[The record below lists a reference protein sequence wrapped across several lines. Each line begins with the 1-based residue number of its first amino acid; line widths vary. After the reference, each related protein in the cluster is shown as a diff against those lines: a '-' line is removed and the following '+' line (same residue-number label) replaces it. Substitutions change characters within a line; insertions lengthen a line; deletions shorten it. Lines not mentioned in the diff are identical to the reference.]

1 MSQMRLSIA
10 ISGKSMA
17 TTLSLPNNSKS
28 LKIPNASNRHEVL
41 KIVADGCESI
51 NLSSLCRRD
60 LRTWVS
66 ARPDIQSGG
75 GDATINNN
83 NNGGGGG
90 GGEGGSWGKSDDSGS
105 NKISGGL
112 LGAFLQGWKAKVEAD
127 PQFPFKVLMEEIVG
141 VSSGVVGDMASRP
154 NFGLNELDLVF
165 STIVVACIVNFTL
178 MYMLAPTGSAVETLP
193 GIFAG
198 CPTSHVFEVGSF
210 NALERMGTFVYKGT
224 LFAAVGF
231 VAGLVG
237 TVISN
242 GLISVRKKM
251 DPNFETPN
259 KAPPTWLN
267 ASTWAAHMG
276 LSSNFRYQTLN
287 GIEFLLAKGLPHIA
301 FKSSVIVLRC
311 LNNVLGG
318 VSFVLLARITGAQ
331 RVDEP
336 LSPSE
341 DDQVKDLQSDQ
352 SS

>member
-1 MSQMRLSIA
+1 MSQLRCSIA
-10 ISGKSMA
+10 ISGKSTA
-17 TTLSLPNNSKS
+17 TPSLPNNSRT
-28 LKIPNASNRHEVL
+28 LKTPNPIIRHEAL

-51 NLSSLCRRD
+51 NLSSLRRRD

-66 ARPDIQSGG
+66 AHPDIQSGG
-75 GDATINNN
+75 GDAGINNN

-90 GGEGGSWGKSDDSGS
+90 GGEGGSWGKSDDNGS
-105 NKISGGL
+105 NKIKGGL
-112 LGAFLQGWKAKVEAD
+112 LGAFFQGWKARVEAD
-127 PQFPFKVLMEEIVG
+127 PLFPFKVLMEEIIG
-141 VSSGVVGDMASRP
+141 VSVGVVGDMASRT
-154 NFGLNELDLVF
+154 NFGLNELDFIF
-165 STIVVACIVNFTL
+165 STLVVVSIVNFTL
-178 MYMLAPTGSAVETLP
+178 MYMLAPTASRVQTLP

-198 CPTSHVFEVGSF
+198 CPTSHMFEAGSF
-210 NALERMGTFVYKGT
+210 NVLERMGTFVYKGT

-237 TVISN
+237 TIISN

-259 KAPPTWLN
+259 KAPLTLLN

-287 GIEFLLAKGLPHIA
+287 GFEFLLAKGLPPMV
-301 FKSSVIVLRC
+301 FKCSMIVLRC

-336 LSPSE
+336 LSLGE
-341 DDQVKDLQSDQ
+341 DEKYKLLDQVKDV
-352 SS
+352 